1 MTAALITLSVCLA
14 STVALLGVTM
24 LLWRLDL
31 RDLSRERDKR
41 ANAERL
47 AAEQTARAI
56 DAEAKYASAVRV
68 AERLREERRTRDKQ
82 IASTG
87 SLSDVVGAAVV
98 QFSDPWADEKP
109 AADNVPSADAAATVP
124 AASDGAR

>member
-14 STVALLGVTM
+14 GTVALLGVTM

-56 DAEAKYASAVRV
+56 DAETKYASAVRV
-68 AERLREERRTRDKQ
+68 AERLREERRIRDKQ

-109 AADNVPSADAAATVP
+109 AADSVQPADVAATVP
-124 AASDGAR
+124 AESDGAR